1 MALGIFESLNRRI
14 FSPEWVSSSRQFS
27 PGEIES
33 KIGRLPP
40 EVAQLKGFDFIVVT
54 KSALSVFMKISHKA
68 KGAQDTP
75 TRIVVVENLN
85 PEGTI
90 SRGTARELSRIQE
103 NNKCLIFQ
111 TTIDP
116 EGKKTSDFIKSH
128 PANWTVC
135 SLVSQFKGDKLEG
148 RHPVYSLL
156 QVSPKAQI
164 DIRNS
169 VRKREK
175 FIPANISVAA
185 NLGPGPSENRT
196 ATEISE
202 VCITYPMT
210 PPVISS
216 PNPVL
221 EASYADRTQSLP
233 PVLHDL
239 HARLPK

>member
-116 EGKKTSDFIKSH
+116 EGKKTSDFIKS
-128 PANWTVC
+128 
-135 SLVSQFKGDKLEG
+135 
-148 RHPVYSLL
+148 
-156 QVSPKAQI
+156 
-164 DIRNS
+164 

-175 FIPANISVAA
+175 FVPANISVAA